1 LEKPLGSPSGS
12 PERGRIGLVLL
23 LLLVAVVVV
32 GLAGWLFLRERP
44 MVPGPATSPRPEP
57 TPRPATAPS
66 ASPAA
71 RTGAVEISASVAGST
86 VLVDGRSVGP
96 APQRIELE
104 AGSHQVR
111 VEKQGFQAFVREVH
125 VVRGRTLELE
135 ARLEVVPPHLR
146 VEADVPGAQVFLDRQ
161 FVGEAPVTVRD
172 VALGGHRL
180 DVSAEGY
187 PMHAQTI
194 EVVSGANQVVVRLK
208 EVHLDETLAVKHKH
222 GIGSCRG
229 RLLAT
234 PEGIR
239 YESDHEDDQFSAPF
253 PTLEPLEVDY
263 LDKNLRVKVKGG
275 RTYNFTA
282 ESADDLLV
290 FQKAVEAARARLKQA
305 DAGASP

>member
-23 LLLVAVVVV
+23 LLVLAVVVV
-32 GLAGWLFLRERP
+32 GLAGWLLLRERP
-44 MVPGPATSPRPEP
+44 VAPGPAAPSKPVS
-57 TPRPATAPS
+57 TPRPAATPSGSAPF
-66 ASPAA
+66 
-71 RTGAVEISASVAGST
+71 RTGAVEISASVPGSA
-86 VLVDGRSVGP
+86 VLVDGRKIGP
-96 APQRIELE
+96 APQRVELE

-111 VEKQGFQAFVREVH
+111 VEKQGFRAFVREVH
-125 VVRGRTLELE
+125 VVAGRTLGLE

-172 VALGGHRL
+172 VALGEHRL

-187 PMHAQTI
+187 PIHGQT
-194 EVVSGANQVVVRLK
+194 VKVASGANQVVVRLK
-208 EVHLDETLAVKHKH
+208 EVRLDKTLAVKHKH

-239 YESDHEDDQFSAPF
+239 YETDHEDDQFSAPF

-263 LDKNLRVKVKGG
+263 LAKNLRVKVAGG

-282 ESADDLLV
+282 ESADDLLL
-290 FQKAVEAARARLKQA
+290 FQKAVEAARARLQQA
-305 DAGASP
+305 DTGASR